1 MQEHLFHSLLS
12 HTAITIAQLST
23 LVSDATLISSTD
35 SRLSDARTP
44 LAHNHITGVTSIS
57 FATDPSD
64 SASISTTINANGTYF
79 DFNLTDDNNNDWW
92 RWRFTPSGS
101 VVYDAMTLKPVANG
115 ISNLTVSGSVLGSNL
130 SGTNTGD
137 NPGVT
142 SVTSGSYGGLT
153 LTGST
158 GPTAATVVLGGT
170 PTGTWPISISGNS
183 SNSTN
188 IIGAVPVIYSTT
200 HIFNNQFKS

>member
-1 MQEHLFHSLLS
+1 MQEHLFLIVFF

-23 LVSDATLISSTD
+23 LVSDALISSTD

-44 LAHNHITGVTSIS
+44 LAHNHITLTGVTSIS

-79 DFNLTDDNNNDWW
+79 DFNLNDNNNDWW

-142 SVTSGSYGGLT
+142 SNFLR
-153 LTGST
+153 
-158 GPTAATVVLGGT
+158 
-170 PTGTWPISISGNS
+170 
-183 SNSTN
+183 
-188 IIGAVPVIYSTT
+188 
-200 HIFNNQFKS
+200 

>member
-1 MQEHLFHSLLS
+1 
-12 HTAITIAQLST
+12 
-23 LVSDATLISSTD
+23 
-35 SRLSDARTP
+35 
-44 LAHNHITGVTSIS
+44 
-57 FATDPSD
+57 
-64 SASISTTINANGTYF
+64 
-79 DFNLTDDNNNDWW
+79 
-92 RWRFTPSGS
+92 
-101 VVYDAMTLKPVANG
+101 MTLKPVANG

-142 SVTSGSYGGLT
+142 SVTSGYGGLT

-183 SNSTN
+183 SNS
-188 IIGAVPVIYSTT
+188 I
-200 HIFNNQFKS
+200 

>member
-1 MQEHLFHSLLS
+1 MQEL
-12 HTAITIAQLST
+12 
-23 LVSDATLISSTD
+23 
-35 SRLSDARTP
+35 
-44 LAHNHITGVTSIS
+44 LAHNHITLTGVTSIS

-142 SVTSGSYGGLT
+142 SVTSSGSYGGLT

-170 PTGTWPISISGNS
+170 PTGTWPISISG
-183 SNSTN
+183 
-188 IIGAVPVIYSTT
+188 IHLIQLI
-200 HIFNNQFKS
+200 

>member
-1 MQEHLFHSLLS
+1 LAASLRVSYCICNFKDVAFTDDSRFTDARTLFLIVYFL
-12 HTAITIAQLST
+12 TAITIAQLST

-44 LAHNHITGVTSIS
+44 AHHITLTGVTSIS

-64 SASISTTINANGTYF
+64 SASSTTINANGTYF

-115 ISNLTVSGSVLGSNL
+115 FQI
-130 SGTNTGD
+130 
-137 NPGVT
+137 
-142 SVTSGSYGGLT
+142 
-153 LTGST
+153 
-158 GPTAATVVLGGT
+158 
-170 PTGTWPISISGNS
+170 
-183 SNSTN
+183 
-188 IIGAVPVIYSTT
+188 
-200 HIFNNQFKS
+200 